1 MAVNGKLWVIL
12 DGASVIGASTSCKFN
27 LTQATEEIHTKS
39 TADDFVRRM
48 TTTKDWK
55 RDFEGLFDPTET
67 YNVEE
72 IMDIMLSASNT
83 VTVKFQP
90 STPGT
95 GDILLSGTGI
105 FENLDMDAPNQGPMT
120 FSGSVAGN
128 SALDKTVQA

>member
-55 RDFEGLFDPTET
+55 MDFEGLFDPTET
-67 YNVEE
+67 YNVDE
-72 IMDIMLSASNT
+72 IMGIMLSASNT
-83 VTVKFQP
+83 VTIKFQP
-90 STPGT
+90 STPGS
-95 GDILLSGTGI
+95 GDILLAGTGI

>member
-55 RDFEGLFDPTET
+55 MDFEGLFDPTET

-72 IMDIMLSASNT
+72 IIDIMLSASNT
-83 VTVKFQP
+83 ISIKFQP
-90 STPGT
+90 NTPGS

-105 FENLDMDAPNQGPMT
+105 FENLDLEAPNQGPMT
-120 FSGSVAGN
+120 MSGSVAAN
-128 SALDKTVQA
+128 SALTKAVKA